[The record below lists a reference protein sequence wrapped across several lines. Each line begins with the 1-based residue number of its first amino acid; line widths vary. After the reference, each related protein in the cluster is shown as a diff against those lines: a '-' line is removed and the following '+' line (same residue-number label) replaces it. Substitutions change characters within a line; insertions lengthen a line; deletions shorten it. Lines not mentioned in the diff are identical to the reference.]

1 MADKKGRAASRE
13 VVPGPGPEAAADPN
27 VDDVTGEFYPVADQ
41 SIDGYGAELQVGNGA
56 TPEVFTSF
64 AGVTKITPGG
74 MQTSD
79 VKVTHLRS
87 PDAHEEHKAG
97 IRDSAAFSFEL
108 VWLPASVSQSNAGGG
123 AVGGPFENGGLVSFW
138 RDRKNRNYQIVFAD
152 QAATK
157 WPFRG
162 YCSQFQPLEINGGDV
177 VRASAGIQPAKA
189 YDADLP

>member
-1 MADKKGRAASRE
+1 MADPKK
-13 VVPGPGPEAAADPN
+13 PKPAAAISPN
-27 VDDVTGEFYPVADQ
+27 TDDVTGEFYPVAND
-41 SIDGYGAELQVGNGA
+41 SIDGYGAELQVGDGA

-64 AGVTKITPGG
+64 AAVSKITPGA
-74 MQTSD
+74 MNTSD

-97 IRDSAAFSFEL
+97 IRDSAAFSFEM
-108 VWLPASVSQSNAGGG
+108 VWLPKSASQSNAGGG
-123 AVGGPFENGGLVSFW
+123 VPGGPFAGGGLISFW

-152 QAATK
+152 ADSTK
-157 WPFRG
+157 WPFSG

-177 VRASAGIQPAKA
+177 VRAQAGVQPTKA

>member
-1 MADKKGRAASRE
+1 MSEQK
-13 VVPGPGPEAAADPN
+13 PGQPGVNPAAAGQDPN
-27 VDDVTGEFYPVADQ
+27 VDDVTGEFYPVSDA
-41 SIDGYGAELQVGNGA
+41 SIDGYGAELQVGDGA

-64 AGVTKITPGG
+64 AAVTKITPGG

-97 IRDSAAFSFEL
+97 IRDSAAFTFEM
-108 VWLPASVSQSNAGGG
+108 VWLPASPSQSNAGGG
-123 AVGGPFENGGLVSFW
+123 GTAPFATGGLISFW
-138 RDRKNRNYQIVFAD
+138 RDRKNRNYQIKFAD
-152 QAATK
+152 AANTL

-162 YCSQFQPLEINGGDV
+162 YCSQFQPLEINNGDV